1 MFEDK
6 TLIDEWNS
14 CKPGR
19 AALPAPWSGR
29 FVRDNREMSA
39 PESDRPAY
47 ARVTRSHKGVDADA
61 RRKERRQ
68 RLVEAGL
75 ETLGTKG
82 LHTTTVRDVCGQAG
96 LSERYFYESF
106 SGLGELF
113 DTIYQALHQDLLGRL
128 MTVLVTSR
136 GQHQS
141 ALEGG
146 KAALAV
152 WFSFLKEDPRRAR
165 IMLIDAMGGNEGSAR
180 GAKAAARDYVGAIQ
194 AFLDLLYP
202 GLPAQHLSSRIMA
215 AALLGA
221 CIHTAKE
228 WTWSGFDA
236 PMETVI
242 GHLSVV
248 FQALDSHYRWAA
260 IVQNAES

>member
-1 MFEDK
+1 MPP
-6 TLIDEWNS
+6 WN
-14 CKPGR
+14 G
-19 AALPAPWSGR
+19 G
-29 FVRDNREMSA
+29 FVRDNLGMNEA
-39 PESDRPAY
+39 ESERPAY
-47 ARVTRSHKGVDADA
+47 TRITRSHKGVDADA

-113 DTIYQALHQDLLGRL
+113 DTIYQAQHQDLLGRL
-128 MTVLVTSR
+128 MAVLVSSR

-146 KAALAV
+146 KAALVV

-180 GAKAAARDYVGAIQ
+180 GAKAAARDYVGAIE
-194 AFLDLLYP
+194 AFMDLLYP
-202 GLPAQHLSSRIMA
+202 GLPAQQLSSRLLS

-228 WTWSGFDA
+228 WIWSDFEA
-236 PMETVI
+236 PMESVV
-242 GHLSVV
+242 GHLSMV
-248 FQALDSHYRWAA
+248 FQALDSHYRWAS
-260 IVQNAES
+260 IVQSADSGRSQG

>member
-1 MFEDK
+1 MNATRANPEGMR
-6 TLIDEWNS
+6 S
-14 CKPGR
+14 SPPGT
-19 AALPAPWSGR
+19 GD
-29 FVRDNREMSA
+29 FVGDNQRMSE

-47 ARVTRSHKGVDADA
+47 ARVTRSHKGVDAEA
-61 RRKERRQ
+61 RRKERRE
-68 RLVEAGL
+68 RLIEAGL

-82 LHTTTVRDVCGQAG
+82 LHATTVRDVCGLAG

-113 DTIYQALHQDLLGRL
+113 GTIYQALHQELLGRL
-128 MTVLVTSR
+128 MAVLVSSR
-136 GQHQS
+136 GQHQP

-146 KAALAV
+146 KTALIV
-152 WFSFLKEDPRRAR
+152 WFTFLKEDPRRAR
-165 IMLIDAMGGNEGSAR
+165 IMLIDAMGGNEGGAH

-202 GLPAQHLSSRIMA
+202 GLPAQHLSSRLLS

-228 WTWSGFDA
+228 WIWSGFEA
-236 PMETVI
+236 PMETIVA
-242 GHLSVV
+242 HLAVV
-248 FQALDSHYRWAA
+248 FQALDSHYQRASIA
-260 IVQNAES
+260 QNAKS

>member
-1 MFEDK
+1 MNE
-6 TLIDEWNS
+6 
-14 CKPGR
+14 
-19 AALPAPWSGR
+19 A
-29 FVRDNREMSA
+29 
-39 PESDRPAY
+39 ESDRPAY
-47 ARVTRSHKGVDADA
+47 TRVTRSHKGVDADA

-68 RLVEAGL
+68 RLIEAGL

-113 DTIYQALHQDLLGRL
+113 DTIYQALHEELLGRL
-128 MTVLVTSR
+128 MAVLVSSR

-146 KAALAV
+146 KAGLVV
-152 WFSFLKEDPRRAR
+152 WFTFLKEDPRRAR

-202 GLPAQHLSSRIMA
+202 GLPAQHLSSRLLS

-228 WTWSGFDA
+228 WIWSDFEA
-236 PMETVI
+236 PMDTVVA
-242 GHLSVV
+242 HLSMV
-248 FQALDSHYRWAA
+248 FQALDSHYQWVS
-260 IVQNAES
+260 IVQASKG

>member
-1 MFEDK
+1 M
-6 TLIDEWNS
+6 
-14 CKPGR
+14 
-19 AALPAPWSGR
+19 
-29 FVRDNREMSA
+29 VDNRRMSE
-39 PESDRPAY
+39 PEPDRPAY
-47 ARVTRSHKGVDADA
+47 ARVTRSHKGVDAEA

-82 LHTTTVRDVCGQAG
+82 LHTTTVRDVCGHAG

-113 DTIYQALHQDLLGRL
+113 DTIYQALHQELLGRL
-128 MTVLVTSR
+128 MTVLVASR
-136 GQHQS
+136 SQHQP

-146 KAALAV
+146 KTALEV
-152 WFSFLKEDPRRAR
+152 WFTFLKEDPRRAR
-165 IMLIDAMGGNEGSAR
+165 IMLIDAMGGNQGSAR

-202 GLPAQHLSSRIMA
+202 SLPAQHLSSRILA
-215 AALLGA
+215 SALLGA

-228 WTWSGFDA
+228 WIWSGFED
-236 PMETVI
+236 PMESVI
-242 GHLSVV
+242 GHLSMV
-248 FQALDSHYRWAA
+248 FQALDSHYQWASM
-260 IVQNAES
+260 VQASKG

>member
-1 MFEDK
+1 MPP
-6 TLIDEWNS
+6 WN
-14 CKPGR
+14 G
-19 AALPAPWSGR
+19 G
-29 FVRDNREMSA
+29 FVRDNLGMNEA
-39 PESDRPAY
+39 ESDRPAY
-47 ARVTRSHKGVDADA
+47 TRVTRSHKGVDADA

-96 LSERYFYESF
+96 LSERYFYESC
-106 SGLGELF
+106 SGLGGLF
-113 DTIYQALHQDLLGRL
+113 DTIYQTLHQELLGRL
-128 MTVLVTSR
+128 MAVFVSSR
-136 GQHQS
+136 NQHQP

-146 KAALAV
+146 KKALLV
-152 WFSFLKEDPRRAR
+152 WFTFLKEDPRRAR

-202 GLPAQHLSSRIMA
+202 GMPAQHLSSRLMA
-215 AALLGA
+215 ATLVGA

-228 WTWSGFDA
+228 WIWSGFED
-236 PMETVI
+236 PMERVVD
-242 GHLSVV
+242 HLSVV
-248 FQALDSHYRWAA
+248 FQALDSHYRWAS
-260 IVQNAES
+260 IVQASKG

>member
-1 MFEDK
+1 M
-6 TLIDEWNS
+6 TLVQTREG
-14 CKPGR
+14 C
-19 AALPAPWSGR
+19 AALPPWNEG
-29 FVRDNREMSA
+29 FVRDNLGMNEA
-39 PESDRPAY
+39 ESERPAY
-47 ARVTRSHKGVDADA
+47 ARVTRSHRGVDADA

-82 LHTTTVRDVCGQAG
+82 LHTTTVRDVCGHAG

-113 DTIYQALHQDLLGRL
+113 DTIYQALHQELLGRL
-128 MTVLVTSR
+128 MVVLVSSR
-136 GQHQS
+136 SQHQS

-146 KAALAV
+146 KAALVV
-152 WFSFLKEDPRRAR
+152 WLTFLKEDPRRAR
-165 IMLIDAMGGNEGSAR
+165 IMLIDAMGGNEGGAR

-202 GLPAQHLSSRIMA
+202 GLPAQHLSSRLMG
-215 AALLGA
+215 AALVGA

-228 WTWSGFDA
+228 WIWSGFKD
-236 PMETVI
+236 PMESVV

-248 FQALDSHYRWAA
+248 FQALDSHYQWASM
-260 IVQNAES
+260 VQASKG